1 MLIELFASV
10 LVFTTII
17 LLLVAVIQVASSKLV
32 PAGDV
37 QILINGD
44 PDRSPKVKPGQTLLS
59 ALVSE
64 KVFIPSACGGGG
76 TCAMCKCQIFDGGG
90 DVLPTETGHLTLRE
104 RKENWR
110 LACQVKVKEDMKI
123 QVPDEVFGVK
133 KFEGTVVSNH
143 NVATFIK
150 EFVVRLPEGVELD
163 FESGGYIQ
171 IDVPKYSCS
180 FKEFDIEEEYHEDW
194 DNFKV
199 WDNKASNDEDGVYR
213 AYSMANHP
221 AEGNIVMLNIRIA
234 TPPRGMD
241 VPPGLCSSFI
251 FNCKPGDKVTLSGPY
266 GEFHIQDT
274 EREMVY
280 VGGGA
285 GMAPLR
291 SHLFHLFHTLKTGR
305 KVSYWYGARSL
316 KEMFYWEQFKKI
328 EEEFPNFKFHLALS
342 DPKPED
348 NWDGHVGFI
357 HNVVIDNYLS
367 GHEEPE
373 DCEFYFCG
381 PPLMLSACR
390 KMCYDWGVPTENV
403 RYDDFG

>member
-59 ALVSE
+59 ALASE

-180 FKEFDIEEEYHEDW
+180 FKEFDIERSTTRIGTTSRCGTTRRPTMKTVCTVPIPW
-194 DNFKV
+194 PTILR
-199 WDNKASNDEDGVYR
+199 KATS
-213 AYSMANHP
+213 
-221 AEGNIVMLNIRIA
+221 
-234 TPPRGMD
+234 
-241 VPPGLCSSFI
+241 
-251 FNCKPGDKVTLSGPY
+251 
-266 GEFHIQDT
+266 
-274 EREMVY
+274 
-280 VGGGA
+280 
-285 GMAPLR
+285 
-291 SHLFHLFHTLKTGR
+291 
-305 KVSYWYGARSL
+305 
-316 KEMFYWEQFKKI
+316 
-328 EEEFPNFKFHLALS
+328 
-342 DPKPED
+342 
-348 NWDGHVGFI
+348 
-357 HNVVIDNYLS
+357 
-367 GHEEPE
+367 
-373 DCEFYFCG
+373 
-381 PPLMLSACR
+381 
-390 KMCYDWGVPTENV
+390 
-403 RYDDFG
+403 